1 MNYDTI
7 RSRIR
12 AKMLSQGLTV
22 SKLARK
28 IDVSHTTV
36 NRHLA
41 SSKISLDY
49 LSKYSNALDCTENW
63 LRYGIERTEI
73 FDEKKLEKAVS
84 FIKKTSIDSHSLELT
99 IKALVN
105 INTNFPTKLDE
116 KELVTF
122 CISLYYE
129 LSQLERKKQK
139 EKQYNKRLTNQLE
152 CIVNSVQ
159 KDIKEIKEW

>member
-1 MNYDTI
+1 M
-7 RSRIR
+7 
-12 AKMLSQGLTV
+12 
-22 SKLARK
+22 
-28 IDVSHTTV
+28 
-36 NRHLA
+36 
-41 SSKISLDY
+41 
-49 LSKYSNALDCTENW
+49 
-63 LRYGIERTEI
+63 
-73 FDEKKLEKAVS
+73 S

>member
-1 MNYDTI
+1 MEAFSI
-7 RSRIR
+7 
-12 AKMLSQGLTV
+12 
-22 SKLARK
+22 
-28 IDVSHTTV
+28 
-36 NRHLA
+36 
-41 SSKISLDY
+41 SKISLDY
-49 LSKYSNALDCTENW
+49 LSKYSNTLDCTENW

-129 LSQLERKKQK
+129 LSQLERKNRKKKTIQ
-139 EKQYNKRLTNQLE
+139 
-152 CIVNSVQ
+152 
-159 KDIKEIKEW
+159 